1 MKNMKMQASMSRVRK
16 RGKQLLDEE
25 QDAYEEWLT
34 SRTPEQMRDIA
45 EKVAAYMAEKEKKT
59 S

>member
-1 MKNMKMQASMSRVRK
+1 MKDIKAQASMTRVRK

-34 SRTPEQMRDIA
+34 SRTPEQMREIA